1 MYGVDVGLRS
11 NGQYTIFEI
20 NYGPHLGTENN
31 IDLDVK
37 TFMLK
42 EAFQICGF
50 RKSKFIFDPNAVDPR
65 KYDKF
70 FSTSRVNESLY
81 LKF

>member
-1 MYGVDVGLRS
+1 MGLRN

-50 RKSKFIFDPNAVDPR
+50 RKSVFRFD
-65 KYDKF
+65 
-70 FSTSRVNESLY
+70 
-81 LKF
+81 